1 MIIAIFAAFLST
13 SVLAHQDLDLSKI
26 KFEPIQSQKQQSCG
40 AGGCTHHKHKT
51 SSDRD
56 TQAILSLLNIFH
68 QAIDGEH
75 HHIHSF
81 KEFFQS
87 FKNKEQWKRY
97 IENFDFKRI
106 GVRAVRAYNVE
117 ADKEGIRNHAKNLAL
132 IYPLSH
138 TVEMM
143 AAPVFMAMG
152 TAGELPAMV
161 IAGGGFVLSL
171 IAIPGIDPLCIAV
184 LSLYPL
190 KPVHK
195 TIDKVRRGVE
205 GTAKFALRAFRINK
219 LKSRYYTEVDQLEHV
234 KMLMQKQ
241 GKQNVEFSNLGG
253 LQKITFKQ
261 PYTQKLLAEI
271 DIRENYV
278 ETLKLNPSTYHEHDL
293 IKEFS
298 KAFSWSLRQAIQEVQ
313 KFSKKNKLQ
322 KLGSEFY
329 IKALKHENSLVEV
342 NYKPHAIAINKT
354 MIKKSQVCKRL
365 F

>member
-1 MIIAIFAAFLST
+1 MIVSIFAAFLSI
-13 SVLAHQDLDLSKI
+13 SVWAHEDPDLSKI
-26 KFEPIQSQKQQSCG
+26 KFEPVNSQQHSCG
-40 AGGCTHHKHKT
+40 GGGCSHHNHKV
-51 SSDRD
+51 SADRD

-97 IENFDFKRI
+97 IENFDLKRI

-117 ADKEGIRNHAKNLAL
+117 ADKEGIKNHAKNLAL

-152 TAGELPAMV
+152 TAGELPALV

-171 IAIPGIDPLCIAV
+171 IAVPGIDPLCIAV

-195 TIDKVRRGVE
+195 TIDKIRRGVE
-205 GTAKFALRAFRINK
+205 GAARFALRAFRINE
-219 LKSRYYTEVDQLEHV
+219 LRSRYYTEVDQLEHIKLLMNKQGQHNV
-234 KMLMQKQ
+234 EISSSGSMQKI
-241 GKQNVEFSNLGG
+241 V
-253 LQKITFKQ
+253 FKQ
-261 PYTQKLLAEI
+261 PYTQKLLTEVNI
-271 DIRENYV
+271 QHNYV
-278 ETLKLNPSTYHEHDL
+278 HSLKLNPNTYHEHDL
-293 IKEFS
+293 VKEFS
-298 KAFSWSLRQAIQEVQ
+298 KVFSWSLKQAIQEAQ
-313 KFSKKNKLQ
+313 KFTKNNKLQ

-329 IKALKHENSLVEV
+329 IESLRAERSLVEI
-342 NYKPHAIAINKT
+342 NYKPHAIPINKIS
-354 MIKKSQVCKRL
+354 IKKDQVCKRL